1 MFWHSRKHEATNSSA
16 DMIHCTAISKLPR
29 SDDQRTAHPRC
40 RGQILQSIKAVDP
53 RLSIDDVTQLRTH
66 GVEPEYYQE
75 VKAIDPE
82 LSIDDIT
89 RLRTHGSS
97 PAT

>member
-1 MFWHSRKHEATNSSA
+1 MISELRTHGVEA
-16 DMIHCTAISKLPR
+16 
-29 SDDQRTAHPRC
+29 
-40 RGQILQSIKAVDP
+40 GYYQSIKAVDP
-53 RLSIDDVTQLRTH
+53 RLSIDDITQLRTH

-82 LSIDDIT
+82 GDRSTTSRDCA
-89 RLRTHGSS
+89 RMASS